1 MGAGCGCGR
10 RLVRLFHGR
19 SGLTLASALAV
30 GVTFTAAPTTAEA
43 RISTDAA
50 VGIGLGSF
58 ALGTALGSAAAYPYY
73 GGYYGGGYGYPYA
86 GYGYSSYPTYSY
98 GSSYYAP
105 TYGNSYYAPY
115 SRSYY
120 GSSYAPSYGY
130 GWGY

>member
-43 RISTDAA
+43 RISTGAA
-50 VGIGLGSF
+50 VGIGLGAF
-58 ALGTALGSAAAYPYY
+58 ALGSALGAGAAYPYY
-73 GGYYGGGYGYPYA
+73 GGYYGGGYGYPA
-86 GYGYSSYPTYSY
+86 YSY
-98 GSSYYAP
+98 G
-105 TYGNSYYAPY
+105 YAPY
-115 SRSYY
+115 SRPYY
-120 GSSYAPSYGY
+120 GGYYGTSYAPYYGY